1 MKKALI
7 KLSVFIIVFITAL
20 ITISLVMNRGNNS
33 MTAEMAGATFPLITM
48 EKDGMAY
55 NMLHGYAL
63 SMNTAYQRETVTE
76 LSKDRRLSFVIAPF
90 EKIIEKVEAQVRSL
104 DGTRLIE
111 NPQVT
116 SRKSASGINCDLA
129 LKDLIEEEKEYMLV
143 LLLHT
148 QDGQVITY
156 YTRIVWSSKMQMHA
170 AEKLAFAKE
179 FHEAAYDRTLAEEKQ
194 LARYLESDSTGDNTT
209 FHKVNIHSS
218 FFQITWG
225 DLEVEEVAEPIYQ
238 MRELASQTGTVVL
251 SYRVCVSEENR
262 RIYYDVEEAFR
273 VRYLTGAERMYL
285 LSYDR
290 TMTQIPEPEE
300 GMLDGS
306 RIRLGIV
313 GEDFSY
319 EESEDGK
326 VLVFCQAD
334 RLISYN
340 LATNRAAVIFSFVDE
355 KNQDERTL
363 YREHNLKVLDVE
375 EGGDVNFAV
384 YGYMNRGKHEGEV
397 GLVLYRYDSAM
408 NTTEELLFIPVDKSA
423 EILAEEFDRLLYFN
437 RNGELY
443 FYLDGAVYC
452 ADSNEKS
459 CKTIATVHQDD
470 KMYISES
477 GKMLVWQEED
487 SGIFFTGN
495 LSTGQIGTMQAEQG
509 TILRPLGFISE
520 DFVYGLARSGD
531 LRENDLG
538 QMIFPMYRICIQN
551 SEGNLLK
558 ELERDGIYVTGCD
571 ISEDQITLEQVQQKE
586 DGSLQAIQ
594 PEYIMNNETG
604 NAEKNRIVTLMT
616 QKFEKETAI
625 ETAGEMNEKTLQVLF
640 PKELLF
646 EGSRSVIPE
655 KGGTVDRYYVYTAF
669 GVDKI
674 TTSVAAAVLYAS
686 DAAGV
691 VTDDQGKV
699 LWFRG
704 NRATRNQIMA
714 IKEQKVSEGQ
724 GSLAACLDAMLAK
737 EGVTVNT
744 QRLLDQGMTAQE
756 ILEEELEDAQVLD
769 LTGCSLDM
777 LLHYV
782 NQDDTVL
789 ALLANKEA
797 VLVTGFNEF
806 NAVIM
811 DPASGSLYKKGLK
824 DSDAWFA
831 ENGNRFLTY
840 VR

>member
-7 KLSVFIIVFITAL
+7 KLSVFVIVFITAF

-33 MTAEMAGATFPLITM
+33 MTSEMAGATFPLITM

-55 NMLHGYAL
+55 NMLHGYAS

-76 LSKDRRLSFVIAPF
+76 LSEDRKLSFVIDPF
-90 EKIIEKVEAQVRSL
+90 EKSIEKIEAQVRSL

-116 SRKSASGINCDLA
+116 YRNSVSGMNCEIV
-129 LKDLIEEEKEYMLV
+129 LKDLIEEEEEYMLV

-156 YTRIVWSSKMQMHA
+156 YTRIVWSSGMQMQA
-170 AEKLAFAKE
+170 AQKLAFAKE

-194 LARYLESDSTGDNTT
+194 LAKYLESDSTGDNTT
-209 FHKVNIHSS
+209 FHKVDIHSS
-218 FFQITWG
+218 FYQITWG
-225 DLEVEEVAEPIYQ
+225 DLEVREETTPVYQ

-251 SYRVCVSEENR
+251 SYRVSVQGEKN

-290 TMTQIPEPEE
+290 TMTQIPDPREE
-300 GMLDGS
+300 MLDGS

-326 VLVFCQAD
+326 ILVFCQAN

-340 LATNRAAVIFSFVDE
+340 LATNKAVVLFSFYDDE
-355 KNQDERTL
+355 NQDERTF
-363 YREHNLKVLDVE
+363 YRRHKLKVLDVE
-375 EGGDVNFAV
+375 EGGNVCFAV
-384 YGYMNRGKHEGEV
+384 YGYMNRGKYEGEV
-397 GLVLYRYDSAM
+397 GTVLYRYDSTM
-408 NTTEELLFIPVDKSA
+408 NTTEELLYIPADKSA
-423 EILAEEFDRLLYFN
+423 EILAEEFERLLYFN

-443 FYLDGAVYC
+443 FYSDGAIYC
-452 ADSNEKS
+452 VDSNEKS
-459 CKTIATVHQDD
+459 GKIIASVPQDD

-477 GKMLVWQEED
+477 GKMLVWQEEN
-487 SGIFFTGN
+487 SEVLFTGN
-495 LSTGQIGTMQAEQG
+495 LSTGQVDTMQAETG
-509 TILRPLGFISE
+509 MILRPLGFIGE
-520 DFVYGLARSGD
+520 DFVYGLVRSED

-538 QMIFPMYRICIQN
+538 QTIFPMYRICIQD
-551 SEGNLLK
+551 SEGNILK
-558 ELERDGIYVTGCD
+558 ELERDGIYVTGCS
-571 ISEDQITLEQVQQKE
+571 ISKDQIILEQVKQRE

-594 PEYIMNNETG
+594 PEYIMNNEKSSS
-604 NAEKNRIVTLMT
+604 EKNRIVTLVT

-625 ETAGEMNEKTLQVLF
+625 ETAGEMNQKTLQVLF

-655 KGGTVDRYYVYTAF
+655 KEDGVERYYVYTAF
-669 GVDKI
+669 GVEKI
-674 TTSVAAAVLYAS
+674 TTSAADAVLSAS
-686 DAAGV
+686 DTAGV
-691 VTDDQGKV
+691 VTNDQGKV
-699 LWFRG
+699 IWLRG

-724 GSLAACLDAMLAK
+724 GSLAVCLDAMLAK
-737 EGVTVNT
+737 EGIAANT
-744 QRLLDQGMTAQE
+744 QRLLDQGMAAQE
-756 ILEEELEDAQVLD
+756 ILEEELEGAQVLD

-777 LLHYV
+777 LLYYV
-782 NQDDTVL
+782 NQDYAVL

-811 DPASGSLYKKGLK
+811 DPVSGSLYKKGLK

-840 VR
+840 VK